1 MTNSK
6 RTEGL
11 PHFVER
17 DQNNDKFQFAPASPM
32 FCLFQLVMQSLTMSK
47 MFKIR
52 LFKMEC
58 TFSICLILL
67 FVKIYFHLYNY
78 WRVLGAIGACETRRI
93 FAPFDAISMAT
104 GSSIRLNFEPAT
116 ISVHCFYF

>member
-17 DQNNDKFQFAPASPM
+17 DQNNDKFQFAPASRM
-32 FCLFQLVMQSLTMSK
+32 VCLFQLVMQSLTVSK

-52 LFKMEC
+52 VF
-58 TFSICLILL
+58 
-67 FVKIYFHLYNY
+67 
-78 WRVLGAIGACETRRI
+78 
-93 FAPFDAISMAT
+93 
-104 GSSIRLNFEPAT
+104 
-116 ISVHCFYF
+116 